1 MSDSKASMPPRN
13 TDVAARKARPRA
25 LGREP
30 GPSLGPMWWA
40 IGWALVLFITYS
52 TLAPAQYVP
61 NLHLWDKLEHAGAF
75 FGMTLWFAGLIRRSR
90 YPTLALWMLLFG
102 GGIEIAQGTMG
113 LGRDM
118 DIHDWYADA
127 VGVGV
132 ALALAYGGLGQW
144 MVYAERLLGLARESP

>member
-1 MSDSKASMPPRN
+1 MSDSEARTAPRN
-13 TDVAARKARPRA
+13 TESPERKVESRNSPPHPK
-25 LGREP
+25 LG
-30 GPSLGPMWWA
+30 LLWWA

-61 NLHLWDKLEHAGAF
+61 NLHLWDKLEHASAF
-75 FGMTLWFAGLIRRSR
+75 FGMTFWFAGLIRRKR
-90 YPTLALWMLLFG
+90 YPALGLWMLLFG
-102 GGIEIAQGTMG
+102 AGIEIAQGVMG

-132 ALALAYGGLGQW
+132 ALSLAYAGLGEW
-144 MVYAERLLGLARESP
+144 LVIAERFLGLARESS